1 MTPLFF
7 ILFAVAI
14 VAIIIISLR
23 SKPTTAPE
31 PEKQEP
37 QAPARPPLT
46 DAEREAIRQADE
58 VWDWDT
64 HNAIVAGTYSG
75 PLPEHVVGNY
85 WTDLYPDIYRTS
97 VAGINFRR
105 GIKDLAGTTFD
116 ATLIAEPT
124 NKHDP
129 NAIKIISFDGRHL
142 GYIPAEETDAVRQFL
157 SGTLPHPCRVHIDEG
172 EEEVYNEDTD
182 RFRTRNYLIGRVN
195 IHRHKPT
202 D

>member
-14 VAIIIISLR
+14 VAIIIIALK
-23 SKPTTAPE
+23 SKPSTAQE

-37 QAPARPPLT
+37 DAPTRPPLT
-46 DAEREAIRQADE
+46 DSEREAIRQAEE

-64 HNAIVAGTYSG
+64 HNAIVEGTYSG

-97 VAGINFRR
+97 VAGINFRH

-116 ATLIAEPT
+116 ATLVAEPT

-129 NAIKIISFDGRHL
+129 NAIKIITFDGRHL
-142 GYIPAEETDAVRQFL
+142 GYIPADETDAVRQFL
-157 SGTLPHPCRVHIDEG
+157 SGTLPYPCRVHVDEG
-172 EEEVYNEDTD
+172 EEENYDTG
-182 RFRTRNYLIGRVN
+182 RIRHYLIGRVN
-195 IHRHKPT
+195 IQRQRE
-202 D
+202 

>member
-1 MTPLFF
+1 MTVPF
-7 ILFAVAI
+7 IILLAI
-14 VAIIIISLR
+14 VAIIIIVMK
-23 SKPTTAPE
+23 SKPATAPE
-31 PEKQEP
+31 PEKQER

-64 HNAIVAGTYSG
+64 HNAIVAGTYYG
-75 PLPEHVVGNY
+75 PLPEHVVGGY
-85 WTDLYPDIYRTS
+85 WTRLYPDIYSTS

-142 GYIPAEETDAVRQFL
+142 GYIPADETDAVRQFL
-157 SGTLPHPCRVHIDEG
+157 SGTLPHPCRVHVDER
-172 EEEVYNEDTD
+172 EEENYDTG
-182 RFRTRNYLIGRVN
+182 RIRHYLIGRVN
-195 IHRHKPT
+195 IQRQKG
-202 D
+202 

>member
-14 VAIIIISLR
+14 VAIIIISLK
-23 SKPTTAPE
+23 SKPATAPE

-46 DAEREAIRQADE
+46 DSEREAIRQAEE

-64 HNAIVAGTYSG
+64 RRAIIDGNYSG
-75 PLPEHVVGNY
+75 TLPEHIVANY

-105 GIKDLAGTTFD
+105 GIKNLAGTTFD
-116 ATLIAEPT
+116 ATLVAEPT

-129 NAIKIISFDGRHL
+129 NAIKIIAFDGRHL

-157 SGTLPHPCRVHIDEG
+157 SGTLPHPCRVHVDEG

-182 RFRTRNYLIGRVN
+182 RWRTKTYLIGRVN
-195 IHRHKPT
+195 ITRKAKNN
-202 D
+202 